1 MKLVRY
7 VPDVPTRIDNFRGF
21 VVLSARLE
29 ARKNTN
35 DEYEVFSVTCLNYCD
50 IRESIMNYF
59 RLSSGPSLADGLHAI
74 EAEILREK
82 AEALGRAGL
91 RLEEALDA
99 LEKMRETIDGIKL
112 RLRHCMGSTEE
123 MASLREAYSTLTVH
137 VTILRERAYQAY
149 QFLIIHRE
157 AVGLRNHLE
166 VERHYKILE
175 RLR

>member
-1 MKLVRY
+1 
-7 VPDVPTRIDNFRGF
+7 
-21 VVLSARLE
+21 
-29 ARKNTN
+29 
-35 DEYEVFSVTCLNYCD
+35 
-50 IRESIMNYF
+50 MNAP
-59 RLSSGPSLADGLHAI
+59 RLSSGPPLADGLPAI

-82 AEALGRAGL
+82 AEALGRTGL

-99 LEKMRETIDGIKL
+99 LEKMRETIDGIEL
-112 RLRHCMGSTEE
+112 RLRHCMGSAEE
-123 MASLREAYSTLTVH
+123 TASLREAYSTLTVH

-166 VERHYKILE
+166 VERRYKTLE